1 MDLILVRHAIA
12 EERDYARWP
21 DDSLRP
27 LAANGIARFERGARG
42 LATLVDPPERLFASP
57 YVRTRQTAEILTAE
71 ADWPEAEMLDAL
83 AATASTA
90 AALDALAD
98 LDARSAALV
107 GHEPNLSLLAHTLL
121 PADGAAMLEG
131 FKKGGALLIA
141 FDGAPA
147 PNAGRLV
154 WARTP
159 RALREMG

>member
-12 EERDYARWP
+12 EERDYDRWP
-21 DDSLRP
+21 DDSQRP
-27 LAANGIARFERGARG
+27 LTMNGIERFERGARG
-42 LATLVDPPERLFASP
+42 LATLVAAPERLFASP

-71 ADWPEAEMLDAL
+71 ADWPDAEPLDAL

-90 AALDALAD
+90 AALDALAN
-98 LDARSAALV
+98 LEARSAALV

-121 PADGAAMLEG
+121 PADEAAQLDG

-147 PNAGRLV
+147 PNTGRLV

-159 RALREMG
+159 SALRDLG